1 MGTHPIF
8 ESDFDCLTDYRLRFN
23 TTEKF
28 NSYNKSKVK
37 SMVVRPTCSLGQA
50 EIETAVATPFTYLS
64 DYTKKKIRN
73 LEKRK
78 TKLESYKNKLK
89 SGEKLTPDQYE
100 AVKKFDEVLGMIT
113 FANELIS
120 HMNQMGEAVEKGKTK
135 RATLAQTEAEG
146 DKLQC
151 LTRQI
156 ELYTLMHLTKD
167 ELVGTLREECSF
179 LPSPGA
185 SLHHFAAGTAK
196 HLINL
201 TEPDGKLEPI
211 NYQNV
216 KEKLEEI
223 EPSFNPVPEY
233 EYEDE
238 EEDEE
243 DDAVVDAVID
253 DDDQEIDVEL
263 VKLAAK
269 KDEPPAEED
278 EVVNEVTGSGDATPM
293 EEVANESYEIDV
305 VNDHHDYCEDQQEPV
320 LYDEPAQVEAAP
332 KEEEQIKEILTEV
345 TSQFNFMAPAESDE
359 EELVDESPIHFET
372 VIPTIP
378 TTAQLPATNG
388 FVEGLQQENIV
399 PLQHQQ
405 TAPPQQ
411 PQQQLTPE
419 FGYNNGFVANIETP
433 VEEAIKDELNWQQK
447 LPSQQQQQQKK
458 AQSSSYKNS
467 QRYQRQFNGNNS
479 RQTNGDTAS
488 RGSRYNGNSRGHRRG
503 GGGGGG
509 GGAKPE

>member
-120 HMNQMGEAVEKGKTK
+120 HMNQMGVAVEKEKTK

-238 EEDEE
+238 EE
-243 DDAVVDAVID
+243 
-253 DDDQEIDVEL
+253 
-263 VKLAAK
+263 
-269 KDEPPAEED
+269 ED

-332 KEEEQIKEILTEV
+332 KEEEQ
-345 TSQFNFMAPAESDE
+345 
-359 EELVDESPIHFET
+359 
-372 VIPTIP
+372 
-378 TTAQLPATNG
+378 
-388 FVEGLQQENIV
+388 
-399 PLQHQQ
+399 
-405 TAPPQQ
+405 
-411 PQQQLTPE
+411 
-419 FGYNNGFVANIETP
+419 
-433 VEEAIKDELNWQQK
+433 
-447 LPSQQQQQQKK
+447 
-458 AQSSSYKNS
+458 
-467 QRYQRQFNGNNS
+467 
-479 RQTNGDTAS
+479 
-488 RGSRYNGNSRGHRRG
+488 
-503 GGGGGG
+503 
-509 GGAKPE
+509 